1 MASRS
6 LVCGETNQKKKKKES
21 PAGTISNH
29 SRERRAISFPGFVW
43 YQTRILLDPASWPCI
58 EFPAESDADNA
69 RTVSVQVYSVHCRMN
84 TCCGVFYGT
93 KSAAYTEAYENTF
106 LIDCAIKELMLQGQL
121 LYCIW
126 YVFERIEW
134 VIFLLQQS
142 WGPLQF
148 SRSIRPEP
156 DKNVR
161 YRISSRIY
169 RVFTVL
175 LRVLV
180 FRALHGVECN
190 RLLRTVWPIIYVHR
204 GL

>member
-1 MASRS
+1 MYKCRYRLIARS
-6 LVCGETNQKKKKKES
+6 DGIPKSGLWRNEPEKKKS

-84 TCCGVFYGT
+84 TSCGVFYGT
-93 KSAAYTEAYENTF
+93 KSTAYTEAYENTF

-142 WGPLQF
+142 WGLLQF
-148 SRSIRPEP
+148 SRSIRPKPE
-156 DKNVR
+156 KNMSDIE
-161 YRISSRIY
+161 ISLESTEY
-169 RVFTVL
+169 SL
-175 LRVLV
+175 YCLRVLV
-180 FRALHGVECN
+180 LRALYGVQCK
-190 RLLRTVWPIIYVHR
+190 R
-204 GL
+204 